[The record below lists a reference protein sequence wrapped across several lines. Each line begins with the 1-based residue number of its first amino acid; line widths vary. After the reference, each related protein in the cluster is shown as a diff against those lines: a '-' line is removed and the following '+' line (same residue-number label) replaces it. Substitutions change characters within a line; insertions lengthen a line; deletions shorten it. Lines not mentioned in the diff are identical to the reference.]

1 MGQVQEIIQLRTKNG
16 NISWDKKVGKGFS
29 FCNEYSSSI
38 NFYFDYLSKTSFS
51 ILLLSLYSIG
61 IPDHP
66 AYFCFS
72 DFEFIF
78 HVARAGKEPGF
89 VLKKLSR

>member
-1 MGQVQEIIQLRTKNG
+1 MEQVQEIIQLRTKNG

-29 FCNEYSSSI
+29 FCAEYSSSI
-38 NFYFDYLSKTSFS
+38 NFYFDYLSETTF
-51 ILLLSLYSIG
+51 LYFTSLYSIG

-72 DFEFIF
+72 VFEFIF
-78 HVARAGKEPGF
+78 HVARVGKEPGF